1 MMFVKSPAPV
11 EAAASSIL
19 IEGGRDMD
27 QTYETLLSRRT
38 ALSSWVEC
46 LFN

>member
-1 MMFVKSPAPV
+1 MMFVKSLAPV

-19 IEGGRDMD
+19 IEGGREMD
-27 QTYETLLSRRT
+27 QNYETLLSRRS
-38 ALSSWVEC
+38 ALSRWVER